1 LLRFFKINDPY
12 RLVAVLLF
20 TGLLSIPLFV
30 SPEDITI
37 QQLKNFVLGEAITD
51 GKTMYVQVFDQTP
64 ILYAWI
70 LGCLDFVFGRSIVAS
85 KVVSLLIIFFQASYF
100 SMVLIKNKV
109 YSENNYLPALI
120 FVVISFFSFDMTWV
134 TPELLGAGFLLLAID
149 NLFKEVEFKTQRD
162 ETILNLGLWI
172 GLASLIIFSYSIF
185 LIGTLLILIAF
196 TRLTLRR
203 GLVLVFGF
211 LLPHA
216 LIILPY
222 YFWGHLPFLISNF
235 YAPNFSLHTDSLM
248 SMVSIFKLGSL
259 VIAYLLSSWFI
270 LNREARFT
278 KYQSQILQVMF
289 LWLVLACVEIIFTRE
304 RTPHSFITLLP
315 PLTYF
320 VTHYLLLIRRRWI
333 GEMMLWTFIIAVPL
347 IALLARNGTFSS
359 IDYSKLEIPELKKNH
374 VFKEKKVLILS
385 DEIAVYQNNK
395 MASYFLNWNLSKD
408 VFDHPEYFENVIWVS
423 DSFDEDLPQVIIDP
437 QDRMKKFFERLPNY
451 KKRYKREGDLYK
463 LISN

>member
-1 LLRFFKINDPY
+1 MLRFFKINDPY

-374 VFKEKKVLILS
+374 VFKEKKVLVLS
-385 DEIAVYQNNK
+385 EEIAVYQNNK

>member
-1 LLRFFKINDPY
+1 MLRFFKINDPY

-100 SMVLIKNKV
+100 SMGLIKNKV

-304 RTPHSFITLLP
+304 RTAHSFITLLP

>member
-1 LLRFFKINDPY
+1 MLRFFKINDPY

-120 FVVISFFSFDMTWV
+120 FVVISFFSFDMNWV

-248 SMVSIFKLGSL
+248 SMASIFKLGSL

-333 GEMMLWTFIIAVPL
+333 GEMMLWTFTIAVPL

>member
-51 GKTMYVQVFDQTP
+51 GKTMYAQIFDQTP
-64 ILYAWI
+64 ILFAWI
-70 LGCLDFVFGRSIVAS
+70 LGILDFVFGRSIVAS

-120 FVVISFFSFDMTWV
+120 FVVISFFSFDLTWV

-203 GLVLVFGF
+203 GLVLIFGF
-211 LLPHA
+211 LLPH
-216 LIILPY
+216 LLVILPY
-222 YFWGHLPFLISNF
+222 YFWGHLPFLITNF
-235 YAPNFSLHTDSLM
+235 YAPNFTFHTDSLM
-248 SMVSIFKLGSL
+248 SMSSIFKLGSL
-259 VIAYLLSSWFI
+259 VIFYLLSSWFI

-304 RTPHSFITLLP
+304 RTPHSFVTLLP

-320 VTHYLLLIRRRWI
+320 VSHYLLLIRRRWI
-333 GEMMLWTFIIAVPL
+333 GEMMLWSFVIGVPL
-347 IALLARNGTFSS
+347 LSLLGRNGTFSS
-359 IDYSKLEIPELKKNH
+359 IDYSKLEIPALKKNL
-374 VFKEKKVLILS
+374 VFKEKKVLVLS
-385 DEIAVYQNNK
+385 DDFSVYKNNQ
-395 MASYFLNWNLSKD
+395 MASYFLNWNLSRE

-423 DSFDEDLPQVIIDP
+423 DSFDEDLPQIIIDP
-437 QDRMKKFFERLPNY
+437 QDRMKKFFDRLPNY
-451 KKRYKREGDLYK
+451 KNRYRREGELYK